1 MLILFLLIS
10 LLSLA
15 PPTIAADNFTS
26 EQQIVYQI
34 NHLGHASVRQTV
46 TLTNNYSEIY
56 AKEYQISLSIP
67 NITNITGT
75 DQQGNIIKS
84 INQETDRTVINL
96 EFNQPAIGKD
106 QSTRFNI
113 NYQLPNLASQ
123 KGRVWEIPLPH
134 HKNDNLD
141 TKIQVTVK
149 VPQNFGQ
156 LSFSSLPSPISIVS
170 IKSTPF
176 TLTKPLWLNKKYFSY
191 LVIIRFLILT

>member
-67 NITNITGT
+67 
-75 DQQGNIIKS
+75 QHHQHHRHRS
-84 INQETDRTVINL
+84 
-96 EFNQPAIGKD
+96 AGKH
-106 QSTRFNI
+106 
-113 NYQLPNLASQ
+113 Y
-123 KGRVWEIPLPH
+123 
-134 HKNDNLD
+134 
-141 TKIQVTVK
+141 
-149 VPQNFGQ
+149 
-156 LSFSSLPSPISIVS
+156 
-170 IKSTPF
+170 
-176 TLTKPLWLNKKYFSY
+176 KKH
-191 LVIIRFLILT
+191 